1 MLTFLKRQ
9 DIPMSSIKTELSR
22 LESVVKDNGFS
33 IRYERGS
40 FISGHCIVND
50 KKIIIINKFFK
61 PKARV
66 ETITQIIKMLGFSDS
81 TDAIDLHDASELMS
95 VV

>member
-1 MLTFLKRQ
+1 
-9 DIPMSSIKTELSR
+9 MSSIKTELSR
-22 LESVVKDNGFS
+22 LESVIKQNGFS

-40 FISGHCIVND
+40 FTSGHCIVND

-61 PKARV
+61 PKARI
-66 ETITQIIKMLGFSDS
+66 ETITQIIEMLGFTDS
-81 TDAIDLHDASELMS
+81 TETQDIEAASELMS